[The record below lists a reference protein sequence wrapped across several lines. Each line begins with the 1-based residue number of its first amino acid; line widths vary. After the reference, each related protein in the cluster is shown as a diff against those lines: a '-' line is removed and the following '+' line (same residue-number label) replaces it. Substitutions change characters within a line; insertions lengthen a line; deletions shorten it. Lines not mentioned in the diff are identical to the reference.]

1 MILHVETLPITA
13 AEIAENCP
21 ARLTELGQRIAA
33 HLEKAARCDQKA
45 NDHRISAGR
54 LLAEAKKLCDEGGF
68 AAFHERFCP
77 NLGKSRTY
85 ELLAIASGRKSL
97 EQSRAINAERN
108 RKHRAEKKRGAAEAV
123 HHVMESVAK
132 SPGSPRP
139 TTHLQI
145 AKQEAKKARAEVVA
159 RMFAPETKTIPIESR
174 EALIKALQGL
184 AAESAA
190 DRASAALAV
199 ERERASLSLTWPELI
214 VPAAVETVLGS
225 AARPARQKAV
235 GRLDRTTAGL
245 PHRYLTIILPSSTVA
260 RSIPRPCAHRAVTLM
275 VFGRSRAA
283 STIGRLAARF

>member
-214 VPAAVETVLGS
+214 VPAAVETELG
-225 AARPARQKAV
+225 AAA
-235 GRLDRTTAGL
+235 
-245 PHRYLTIILPSSTVA
+245 
-260 RSIPRPCAHRAVTLM
+260 
-275 VFGRSRAA
+275 
-283 STIGRLAARF
+283 